1 MSMKSVAIIG
11 GGITGLTAAFN
22 LQQRGVPVTLY
33 EGSGRIGGVIRTVHE
48 NDYLAECGPNTIL
61 ETSPLIGQLI
71 RDVDLESRQLY
82 TDPAA
87 EKRFLVRNKKL
98 IELPVSPLAFFG
110 SRLFS
115 WRAKASLLA
124 EPFRKRAAGDLEESL
139 ADFVRR
145 RLGGEFLDY
154 AVNPFVAGVYAGDP
168 EHLSVNHAFTK
179 LYELEQRYG
188 SLIGGQ
194 IFGARDRKRR
204 GTISK
209 QSAKKIS
216 FDKGLQVLTD
226 RLGEKL
232 GEQVQL
238 NHCVKRITGDSEG
251 WRVDFENAGITSS
264 SIHSSVLLALPAF
277 RLADLELH
285 CQNKRVD
292 MSLLGEIDHPP
303 VTSVV
308 LGFKQQDISHP
319 LDGFGVLIPEVEGFN
334 SLGSIFSSSLF
345 PGRCPVGHLTFTSY
359 IGGTRSP
366 ELALKEKDEIVRLV
380 TEDLRVLVGLS
391 GKPTY
396 THCFCWP
403 RAIPQYNVGY
413 GKFKMLMEKTEN
425 RAAGVFIGGHCRD
438 GISLG
443 DSIISGY
450 NAAGR
455 IENYIKST

>member
-11 GGITGLTAAFN
+11 GGITGLTAAFS

-48 NDYLAECGPNTIL
+48 DGYLAECGPNTIL

-98 IELPVSPLAFFG
+98 IELPVSPLAFIG

-145 RLGGEFLDY
+145 RMGCEFLDY
-154 AVNPFVAGVYAGDP
+154 AINPFVAGVYAGDP
-168 EHLSVNHAFTK
+168 ERLSVKHAFAK
-179 LYELEQRYG
+179 LYDLEQRYG
-188 SLIGGQ
+188 SLIRGQ
-194 IFGARDRKRR
+194 IFGARERKMR

-209 QSAKKIS
+209 QNAKKIS
-216 FDKGLQVLTD
+216 FDKGLQELTD

-232 GEQVQL
+232 GDQVRL
-238 NHCVKRITGDSEG
+238 NHSVKRITGDSEG
-251 WRVDFENAGITSS
+251 WSIDFENAGITKSS
-264 SIHSSVLLALPAF
+264 AHSGVLLALPAF
-277 RLADLELH
+277 RLADLEIYS
-285 CQNKRVD
+285 QNKRVD
-292 MSLLGEIDHPP
+292 LSLIGQIEYPP

-308 LGFKQQDISHP
+308 LGFRSQDVLHP
-319 LDGFGVLIPEVEGFN
+319 LDGFGVLIPEVEKFN

-345 PGRCPVGHLTFTSY
+345 PDRCPDGHLTFTSY
-359 IGGTRSP
+359 IGGTRAP
-366 ELALKEKDEIVRLV
+366 GLALKEKDEIVRLIM
-380 TEDLRVLVGLS
+380 EDLRVLVGLS
-391 GKPTY
+391 GEPTY
-396 THCFCWP
+396 IHCFCWP

-413 GKFKMLMEKTEN
+413 GKFKVLMEEAEK
-425 RAAGVFIGGHCRD
+425 RAVGLFIGGHCRD

-443 DSIISGY
+443 DSILSGY

-455 IENYIKST
+455 IEDYIKST

>member
-1 MSMKSVAIIG
+1 MPMKSVAIIG

-33 EGSGRIGGVIRTVHE
+33 EGSERVGGVIRTVHK
-48 NDYLAECGPNTIL
+48 DGYLAECGPNTIL

-82 TDPAA
+82 TDPVA

-98 IELPVSPLAFFG
+98 IELPVSPLAFIG

-124 EPFRKRAAGDLEESL
+124 EPFRKRAAGGLEESL

-154 AVNPFVAGVYAGDP
+154 AINPFVAGVYAGDP
-168 EHLSVNHAFTK
+168 ERLSVKHAFAK
-179 LYELEQRYG
+179 LYDLEQRYG

-194 IFGARDRKRR
+194 IFGARERKRR
-204 GTISK
+204 GAISK
-209 QSAKKIS
+209 QNAKKIS

-232 GEQVQL
+232 GEQVRL
-238 NHCVKRITGDSEG
+238 NHSVKRITGDPKG
-251 WRVDFENAGITSS
+251 WSIDFENAGITTTST
-264 SIHSSVLLALPAF
+264 HSSVLLALPAF
-277 RLADLELH
+277 RLADLEIH

-292 MSLLGEIDHPP
+292 LSLLGQIVYPP

-308 LGFKQQDISHP
+308 LGFRSQDVSHP
-319 LDGFGVLIPEVEGFN
+319 LDGFGVLIPEVEKFN
-334 SLGSIFSSSLF
+334 SLGSIFSSALF
-345 PGRCPVGHLTFTSY
+345 PNRCPDGHLTFTSY

-366 ELALKEKDEIVRLV
+366 ELALKEKDEIVRLIM
-380 TEDLRVLVGLS
+380 EDLRVLVGLS
-391 GKPTY
+391 GEPTY

-413 GKFKMLMEKTEN
+413 GKFKMLMEETEK
-425 RAAGVFIGGHCRD
+425 RAAGLFIGGHCRD

-443 DSIISGY
+443 DSILSGY
-450 NAAGR
+450 NAANR
-455 IENYIKST
+455 IGKCLDLK

>member
-1 MSMKSVAIIG
+1 VSMKSVAIIG
-11 GGITGLTAAFN
+11 GGITGLTAAFS
-22 LQQRGVPVTLY
+22 LQQRGVPITLY

-48 NDYLAECGPNTIL
+48 DGYLAECGPNTIL

-98 IELPVSPLAFFG
+98 IELPVSPLAFIG

-115 WRAKASLLA
+115 WRDKARLLA

-145 RLGGEFLDY
+145 RLGVEFLDY
-154 AVNPFVAGVYAGDP
+154 AINPFVAGVYAGDP
-168 EHLSVNHAFTK
+168 ERLSVKHAFAK
-179 LYELEQRYG
+179 LYDLEQRYG
-188 SLIGGQ
+188 SLIRGQ
-194 IFGARDRKRR
+194 IFGARERKRR
-204 GTISK
+204 GAISK
-209 QSAKKIS
+209 QNAKKIS

-232 GEQVQL
+232 GDQVRL
-238 NHCVKRITGDSEG
+238 NHSVKRITGDSEG
-251 WRVDFENAGITSS
+251 WSINFDHFGIQESS
-264 SIHSSVLLALPAF
+264 SHSGVLLALPAF
-277 RLADLELH
+277 RLADLEIYS
-285 CQNKRVD
+285 QNKRVD
-292 MSLLGEIDHPP
+292 LSLMSQIEYPP

-308 LGFKQQDISHP
+308 LGFKSQDVSHP
-319 LDGFGVLIPEVEGFN
+319 LDGFGVLIPEVEKFN

-345 PGRCPVGHLTFTSY
+345 PNRCPDGHLTFTSY

-366 ELALKEKDEIVRLV
+366 ELALKEKDEIVRLIM
-380 TEDLRVLVGLS
+380 EDLRVLVGLS
-391 GKPTY
+391 GEPTY
-396 THCFCWP
+396 IHCFCWP

-413 GKFKMLMEKTEN
+413 GKFKVLMEETEK
-425 RAAGVFIGGHCRD
+425 RASGLFIGGHCRD

-443 DSIISGY
+443 DSILSGY
-450 NAAGR
+450 NAADR
-455 IENYIKST
+455 IGKCLDLK

>member
-1 MSMKSVAIIG
+1 VSMKSVAIIG

-33 EGSGRIGGVIRTVHE
+33 EGSERIGGVIRTIHE
-48 NDYLAECGPNTIL
+48 DGYLAECGPNTIL

-98 IELPVSPLAFFG
+98 IELPVSPLAFIG

-145 RLGGEFLDY
+145 RLGVEFLDY
-154 AVNPFVAGVYAGDP
+154 AINPFVAGVYAGDP
-168 EHLSVNHAFTK
+168 ERLSVKHAFAK
-179 LYELEQRYG
+179 LYDLEQRYG

-194 IFGARDRKRR
+194 IFGARERKRR
-204 GTISK
+204 GAISK
-209 QSAKKIS
+209 QNAKKIS

-226 RLGEKL
+226 RLSEKL
-232 GEQVQL
+232 GEQVRL
-238 NHCVKRITGDSEG
+238 NHSVKRITSDPEG
-251 WRVDFENAGITSS
+251 WSIDFENAGITTTST
-264 SIHSSVLLALPAF
+264 HSSVLLALPAF

-285 CQNKRVD
+285 CKNKPVD
-292 MSLLGEIDHPP
+292 MSLLGQIEYPP

-308 LGFKQQDISHP
+308 LGFKRQDISHP

-359 IGGTRSP
+359 IGGARSP

-380 TEDLRVLVGLS
+380 MEDLRVLVGLS

-413 GKFKMLMEKTEN
+413 GKFKMLMEETEK
-425 RAAGVFIGGHCRD
+425 RAAGLFIGGHCRD

-450 NAAGR
+450 NAAAR